1 MTLKE
6 QYEKRIEEMQE
17 IIKNIRSGAI
27 NGDIKEIK
35 KLINKYK
42 KYIEEHPELD
52 KTQSDVI

>member
-1 MTLKE
+1 MTLKQ

-17 IIKNIRSGAI
+17 FIKHIRSGAI

-52 KTQSDVI
+52 KTEADVL